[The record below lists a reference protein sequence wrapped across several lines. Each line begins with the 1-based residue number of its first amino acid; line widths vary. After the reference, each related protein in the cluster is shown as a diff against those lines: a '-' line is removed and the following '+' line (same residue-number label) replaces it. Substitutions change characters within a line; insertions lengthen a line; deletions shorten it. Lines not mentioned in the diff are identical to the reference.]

1 MFTLIDKCYHRPRS
15 CDLLQELRE
24 VQEAMKEL
32 KKKEQPEL
40 PVGTPDGKALGG
52 MCDWLY
58 NVISGSA
65 RIDSAPR
72 HCWDYVQ
79 QDGQNSDVAFT
90 EYLYKLADYI
100 REIADCREN
109 WENYKT
115 ELTTLSQREI
125 ELKKL
130 MGIE

>member
-40 PVGTPDGKALGG
+40 PEGYPGSRATYFFP
-52 MCDWLY
+52 DWLEE
-58 NVISGSA
+58 VMTGRRS
-65 RIDSAPR
+65 IDSLPR
-72 HCWDYVQ
+72 HAYDYTN
-79 QDGQNSDVAFT
+79 DENRDAGTAFT

-109 WENYKT
+109 WENYKA
-115 ELTTLSQREI
+115 ELTTLSQRET